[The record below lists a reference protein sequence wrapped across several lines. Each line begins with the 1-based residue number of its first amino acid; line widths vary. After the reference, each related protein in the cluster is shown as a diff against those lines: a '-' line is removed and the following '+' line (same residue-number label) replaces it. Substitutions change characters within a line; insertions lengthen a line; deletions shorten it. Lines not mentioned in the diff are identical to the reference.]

1 MDKTELA
8 QKHPDLLASIEA
20 DAKQSAL
27 QEAAK
32 KTEAAVN
39 EAVANTLAIMET
51 AFGKETTDRVR
62 SLVAIG
68 MTPAQL
74 EAAAKAF
81 GQPAAMNS
89 ASSASGM
96 DAQKQMLEAIKNAT
110 PGAVSANAPAGD
122 EVSAF
127 IARVGAM

>member
-20 DAKQSAL
+20 DARQAAL
-27 QEAAK
+27 QEADK

-51 AFGKETTDRVR
+51 ACGKEAADKVR
-62 SLVAIG
+62 SLVATG

-74 EAAAKAF
+74 EAAARAF
-81 GQPAAMNS
+81 GSAVNPAP
-89 ASSASGM
+89 SGA
-96 DAQKQMLEAIKNAT
+96 DTRKQMLEAIKNAS
-110 PGAVSANAPAGD
+110 PGAVSATAPATD
-122 EVSAF
+122 EISAF